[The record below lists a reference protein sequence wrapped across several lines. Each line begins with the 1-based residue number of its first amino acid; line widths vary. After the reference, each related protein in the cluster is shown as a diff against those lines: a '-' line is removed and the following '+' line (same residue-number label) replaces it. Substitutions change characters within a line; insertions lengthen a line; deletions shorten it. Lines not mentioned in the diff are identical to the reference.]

1 MLLDV
6 CFKALYNT
14 IRRSNFEKNEHK
26 GLIEKSQ
33 RLDSIVE
40 AMKERGE
47 SDEYIAEVAKLFIL
61 LYIQDTTNLIV
72 CSADC
77 GNLYPSRM

>member
-1 MLLDV
+1 MLLDI

-47 SDEYIAEVAKLFIL
+47 SDDYIAEVGIQLDYYFKKLSLI
-61 LYIQDTTNLIV
+61 THIV
-72 CSADC
+72 C
-77 GNLYPSRM
+77 L